1 MKGFKPF
8 PIFALAA
15 LLCTMIGCGGG
26 VPANGPAALV
36 FRSTLLQDGAVT
48 EPYLEVIVVSGGVL
62 PYTYSITSG
71 SLPPGLTMDSVGTV
85 KGTPTTAGSYSFAVK
100 VVDSQKPVQAYNT
113 SSFTLVINP
122 QLSIPP
128 TNLPTA
134 TVGSVYSGTVTE
146 SGGVK
151 PFTFTVINDPNL
163 VFSTGQGGHNLTL
176 NSDGTIT
183 GTPTGPVG
191 TFNFTVQVSDKNAAV
206 ATASINITIIGRLQG
221 NYAFSFTGYDNSSP
235 PAKSFFMAGS
245 LVADGNGN
253 ITSGVLDRNG
263 NDSTGLMTDVAIT
276 GGTYSI
282 GTNNLGTMTL
292 TSALGT
298 FQYNVAVSTFA
309 DSPFIL
315 ADPAFPNQ
323 WGSGVLKKQILSGIT
338 LASSNFAFGFS
349 GIDAGGGRDAGAGYF
364 LTDANGNISAGMADI
379 NDNGSVQSKSSV
391 TGSLSA
397 VDPATGRG
405 TASFTIGSSTVNYA
419 FYVVSLALLNGSG
432 LTAVQIDP
440 VSGGA
445 TLTLASLMQRAAIGA
460 GFGDEFLN
468 TNYPGD
474 PSSSPV
480 NGALFELSAVSNAAP
495 DVSLGVGQ
503 FDGIGNIKTYAYD
516 ENNGGALTTP
526 SQNNYT
532 GTYNVDDPSSG
543 RVTVNLNGVTNQPVW
558 YLVSLNTGFVVGSDP
573 SVTAGLFESQTITQP
588 ITILSFFGNFYGGT
602 VGPVLSS
609 VTNQV
614 DWVLATPPP
623 PPGSGNATYADT
635 FDSNGPAGLLTN
647 QTFNGVYTAP
657 DSGTGRTPILDSDG
671 KTVDILYLVSASGA
685 GATGGQTKVV
695 LLNTDTNPRLSILLH

>member
-8 PIFALAA
+8 PIFALAV

-36 FRSTLLQDGAVT
+36 FRSTSLQDGAVT

-62 PYTYSITSG
+62 PYTYTITSG
-71 SLPPGLTMDSVGTV
+71 SLPPGLTMDSVGKV
-85 KGTPTTAGSYSFAVK
+85 SGTPTTAGSYSFAVK

-134 TVGSVYSGTVTE
+134 TIGNVYAGTVTE

-151 PFTFTVINDPNL
+151 PFTFTVIDDPSL
-163 VFSTGQGGHNLTL
+163 VFSSSGHNLTL

-191 TFNFTVQVSDKNAAV
+191 TFNFTVQVSDKSAAV
-206 ATASINITIIGRLQG
+206 ATASMNITFIGKLQG

-235 PAKSFFMAGS
+235 PAKSYFMAGS

-323 WGSGVLKKQILSGIT
+323 WGSGVLKKQVLSSLT
-338 LASSNFAFGFS
+338 LTLSNFAFGFS
-349 GIDAGGGRDAGAGYF
+349 GIDAGGDRDAGAGYF
-364 LTDANGNISAGMADI
+364 LTDVNGNLTSGMADT
-379 NDNGSVQSKSSV
+379 NDNGSLQSKVPV
-391 TGSLSA
+391 TGSLSV
-397 VDPATGRG
+397 VDSTTGRG
-405 TASFTIGSSTVNYA
+405 TASLTIGSSTVNYA
-419 FYVVSLALLNGSG
+419 FYVASLSVLNGSG
-432 LTAVQIDP
+432 LVAVQIDP
-440 VSGGA
+440 LSGGA
-445 TLTLASLMQRAAIGA
+445 TATLATLLQRGAAG
-460 GFGDEFLN
+460 G
-468 TNYPGD
+468 
-474 PSSSPV
+474 
-480 NGALFELSAVSNAAP
+480 GALFTNKYLNAARGGNPNGAVFELNAITGSAP
-495 DVSLGVGQ
+495 DISLGLGN
-503 FDGIGNIKTYAYD
+503 FDGGGYILSYTYD
-516 ENNGGALTTP
+516 ENSGGTLTTP

-532 GTYNVDDPSSG
+532 GTYNVDDPTSG
-543 RVTVNLNGVTNQPVW
+543 RVSVHLNDVTNQPVW
-558 YLVSLNTGFVVGSDP
+558 YLVNFNTGFVVGTDP
-573 SVTAGLFESQTITQP
+573 SVTAGLFEPQTITQP

-602 VGPVLSS
+602 ISPVLSS

-614 DWVLATPPP
+614 DWALATPPP
-623 PPGSGNATYADT
+623 PPGSGNATYVDT

-647 QTFNGVYTAP
+647 QTFKGVYAAP
-657 DSGTGRTPILDSDG
+657 DSGTGRTPILDSTG
-671 KTVDILYLVSASGA
+671 QNTVDILYVVSASAA
-685 GATGGQTKVV
+685 GATGNQTKVV
-695 LLNTDTNPRLSILLH
+695 LLNTDTNPRLSVLVH